1 MAIAKTIEAPTWIDS
16 GSQLTDGLDLL
27 GLRLPVQTIGGLLL
41 DGVTTVT
48 PSVRYIA
55 IRAWLIYRYGES
67 HFPDSWRQFTDFA
80 SYAESALVLGN
91 LIENRAM
98 NGLIGADEGV
108 IRLDSQTSQIDI
120 SSLVK
125 TPAATVYAG
134 PSYQL
139 RVSWSRDEKMPGISA
154 ERGKPLALAIDQ
166 ALSGVPLVKRLF
178 DQNRPGKAS
187 RDELAELG
195 KVARIDQIP
204 DLEREALIAAL
215 LPAIPLS
222 KEERTRI
229 GTYAALLK
237 LAKDKGAPPTERD
250 SSPQRVHCHDLVS
263 RCLILLPMDGS
274 CTACGMQSR
283 YLKKQ
288 S

>member
-80 SYAESALVLGN
+80 SYAESALVLGT

-139 RVSWSRDEKMPGISA
+139 RV
-154 ERGKPLALAIDQ
+154 
-166 ALSGVPLVKRLF
+166 
-178 DQNRPGKAS
+178 
-187 RDELAELG
+187 
-195 KVARIDQIP
+195 
-204 DLEREALIAAL
+204 
-215 LPAIPLS
+215 
-222 KEERTRI
+222 
-229 GTYAALLK
+229 
-237 LAKDKGAPPTERD
+237 
-250 SSPQRVHCHDLVS
+250 
-263 RCLILLPMDGS
+263 
-274 CTACGMQSR
+274 
-283 YLKKQ
+283 
-288 S
+288 